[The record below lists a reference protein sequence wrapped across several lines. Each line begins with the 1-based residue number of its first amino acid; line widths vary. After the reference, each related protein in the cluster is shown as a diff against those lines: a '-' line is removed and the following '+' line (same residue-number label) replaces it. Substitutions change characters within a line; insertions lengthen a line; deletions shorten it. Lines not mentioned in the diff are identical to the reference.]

1 MCESYNFSFIL
12 ITINEIGRYYE
23 TCDLMTSI
31 AGILEDRDEK
41 NKGGALFFR
50 EYGRTAS
57 YYANRSFEPV
67 FASTPELIIPA
78 NRSVDIEK
86 ANELCGDSYQCKY
99 DYAVSLNRDLAFY
112 TLQYQ
117 DGYVNTKKMSK
128 QRGDW

>member
-1 MCESYNFSFIL
+1 M
-12 ITINEIGRYYE
+12 
-23 TCDLMTSI
+23 
-31 AGILEDRDEK
+31 
-41 NKGGALFFR
+41 FFR

-57 YYANRSFEPV
+57 YYANRSFDPV

-78 NRSVDIEK
+78 NRSIDIEK

-128 QRGDW
+128 QRGEWRRGGRRHGNRYTKTGTFERGAV